1 MVGACNQHLFIILQL
16 FYAYVQAFRA
26 FFLQTCY
33 FHCNM
38 CLPVKKLVSSLP
50 PQPLVTIDQTWGNGW
65 TACGVARSVEWPDR
79 TRCPILPWLSYL
91 NNKLDSVSSFL
102 RQSWLCD
109 CVFVPLVISWQ
120 LGFIQIETAQQDCGE
135 ENPGEGG
142 REHMYVCVIGMTS
155 RSLSRPPLHPFACF

>member
-1 MVGACNQHLFIILQL
+1 
-16 FYAYVQAFRA
+16 
-26 FFLQTCY
+26 
-33 FHCNM
+33 M
-38 CLPVKKLVSSLP
+38 CLPVKKLVPSLP
-50 PQPLVTIDQTWGNGW
+50 PQPKVTIDQTWGNGW

-120 LGFIQIETAQQDCGE
+120 LRFIQMETAQQDCGE

-142 REHMYVCVIGMTS
+142 REHMYVWPGWHHIRFLALRFTLLLAFNSGSGGKNRSDCGRMKKLEILKYSRGGTS
-155 RSLSRPPLHPFACF
+155 W